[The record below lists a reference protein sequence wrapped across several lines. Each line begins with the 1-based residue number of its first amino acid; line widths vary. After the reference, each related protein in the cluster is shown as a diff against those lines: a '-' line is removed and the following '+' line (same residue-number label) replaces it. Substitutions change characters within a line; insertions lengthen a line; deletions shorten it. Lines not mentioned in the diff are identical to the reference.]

1 MQNSHLDALRGR
13 ATRPVIWAVA
23 SGKGGVGK
31 SVVSASLAIGLSQTG
46 PRAVAVDLDLGGANL
61 HTLLGC
67 ERARYTLSDFARG
80 RVGRIEEALTATT
93 VPGVRLLSGARAEL
107 DVANASRALTQKI
120 LRSLAQL
127 DAGHAVLDLGAG
139 TSFHTLDAFLAA
151 DRRILVVTPE
161 PTAIDN
167 VHHFLKAAFF
177 RALRDIAGQP
187 DVRAALVSVLDEARR
202 GGATPRELLEAASR
216 ADARAGAK
224 LRACMREFEV
234 DLVVN
239 HADSTQSSAR
249 CAKLADAGSAIAA
262 AARLQLGV
270 TVRLAG
276 SLAHDEA
283 VFAAVERGVPVMQ
296 LFPAARF
303 CTDVQAVIATLF
315 EHEPASATRAF
326 ALTVAAPDR
335 SDAALEAAAGEPAPH
350 PSGPPGRALRARRE
364 QLGLDLRAL
373 HERTRIRYHYLEAIE
388 AERFE
393 ALPPDVF
400 LREYVRQI
408 AAALAIADPH
418 AYARHFVA
426 VVHARRCGATGAIP
440 VTARAPEP
448 APRASAPTPALPVPS
463 AEELFAACD
472 DEPELEEL
480 EVAKA
485 EIAEPEPV
493 AAPAEPAAELPL
505 RLRGRA
511 SVAEIQAFLV
521 PSATRAL
528 RRARRREARR

>member
-1 MQNSHLDALRGR
+1 MQNPHLGSEPGR
-13 ATRPVIWAVA
+13 ATRPTIWAVA

-31 SVVSASLAIGLSQTG
+31 SVVSTSLAIGLSQTG

-67 ERARYTLSDFARG
+67 ERARFTLSDFARG

-120 LRSLAQL
+120 LRSLAHL

-139 TSFHTLDAFLAA
+139 TSFQTLDAFLAA

-177 RALRDIAGQP
+177 RALRDVAGQP
-187 DVRAALVSVLDEARR
+187 EVRAALVSVLDEARR
-202 GGATPRELLEAASR
+202 SGATPRELLEAASR
-216 ADARAGAK
+216 ADVRAGAK
-224 LRACMREFEV
+224 LRARMREFEV

-239 HADSTQSSAR
+239 HARTT
-249 CAKLADAGSAIAA
+249 GSDPGAAIAA
-262 AARLQLGV
+262 AARLELGV
-270 TVRLAG
+270 SIRLAG

-283 VFAAVERGVPVMQ
+283 VIAAVERGVPVMQ

-326 ALTVAAPDR
+326 ALAAAAPER
-335 SDAALEAAAGEPAPH
+335 PDAALEAAAAEPAPH

-408 AAALAIADPH
+408 AAVLAIADPCG
-418 AYARHFVA
+418 YARQFVA
-426 VVHARRCGATGAIP
+426 VAHARRCGVASP
-440 VTARAPEP
+440 VNSRASEP
-448 APRASAPTPALPVPS
+448 TPRASAPPAALPIPS
-463 AEELFAACD
+463 VEELFAACE
-472 DEPELEEL
+472 DEPEL
-480 EVAKA
+480 VAKG
-485 EIAEPEPV
+485 ELAEPERAEV
-493 AAPAEPAAELPL
+493 PAEPPKAPPL
-505 RLRGRA
+505 RLRARA
-511 SVAEIQAFLV
+511 SVAQF
-521 PSATRAL
+521 
-528 RRARRREARR
+528 RR